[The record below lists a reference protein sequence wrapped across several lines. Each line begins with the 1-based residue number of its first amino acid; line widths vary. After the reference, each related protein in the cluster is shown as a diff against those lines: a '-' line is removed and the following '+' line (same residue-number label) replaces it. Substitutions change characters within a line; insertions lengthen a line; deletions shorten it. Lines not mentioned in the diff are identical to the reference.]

1 MGGARVTSLSITVTD
16 HHSCSVI
23 TLGGE
28 LDRLSAA
35 HLNHVLDQV
44 ISAGRVHLI
53 VDVAEL
59 AFCDSTGVWTLMKG
73 HYHASAAGGWLRL
86 AYVHGVLKRILR
98 IGESAEIL
106 PAPLNLT
113 VIMER

>member
-1 MGGARVTSLSITVTD
+1 MTLLSITVTD

-53 VDVAEL
+53 VDVADL

-73 HYHASAAGGWLRL
+73 HCHASAAGGWLRL
-86 AYVHGVLKRILR
+86 AYVHGVLKRVLQISKSVG
-98 IGESAEIL
+98 IF
-106 PAPLNLT
+106 PAPLDLT